1 MALIQTSFAIYMM
14 EWSYR
19 IQNASSIWIVHQSCI
34 QNAQTTK
41 FCLFLLFSFIE
52 LLFLQWFYLSQKAK
66 TCETYIKH
74 LQTKLNLNSD
84 DTYNR
89 HNCMQATNSQPAYSK
104 SSCLKST
111 KRGVEAQLNSTIK
124 AEQISTGKP
133 NLFFFLRLCKARC
146 KRFELTL
153 ESR

>member
-1 MALIQTSFAIYMM
+1 MIISYPKCKFYLNRSSNLHPKCTDDRILLIPP
-14 EWSYR
+14 
-19 IQNASSIWIVHQSCI
+19 
-34 QNAQTTK
+34 
-41 FCLFLLFSFIE
+41 FSFIE

-84 DTYNR
+84 GTYNR

-111 KRGVEAQLNSTIK
+111 KRVTYSRGVEAQLNSTIK
-124 AEQISTGKP
+124 AEQISTGKKI
-133 NLFFFLRLCKARC
+133 FSFY
-146 KRFELTL
+146 
-153 ESR
+153 